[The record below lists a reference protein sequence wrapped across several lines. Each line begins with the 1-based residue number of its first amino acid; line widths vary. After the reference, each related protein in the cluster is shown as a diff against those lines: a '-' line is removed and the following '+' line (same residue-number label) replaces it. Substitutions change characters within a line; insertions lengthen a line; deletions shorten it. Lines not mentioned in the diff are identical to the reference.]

1 MKKTLITI
9 AIIIVVLLAA
19 LFAVPLF
26 FKSTLLEKT
35 KSTINKNV
43 DAKVEFANLN
53 LSLFRNFP
61 KVSIIIK
68 ELVVTGKGNFSKDTL
83 LSTSSV
89 SLKAGL
95 FNLLG
100 DDKSID
106 EIELTKPRLNLMVS
120 ESENANWDIAKGEE
134 SSPQEEGTLNLQ
146 LEEIIIRNADVIYDD
161 RAAKTLLHFEDIDL
175 DLEGEMYG
183 TSAKMKADGKINR
196 FSLNY
201 DGTDFISNVSLET
214 KTLLDINYETM
225 NFDIIEN
232 ELLVNRLPL
241 NITGSVQAPGDTIT
255 FDLGIKTAESGFENF
270 LALVPP
276 EYDEYLEDMQT
287 SGSASLTGTFKG
299 YNFGDSYP
307 ALHIDLDIS
316 DGNLRYADLPEEIKN
331 IKADATIQK
340 PQGDWDLTTIKVNEA
355 HAEIRNNPVD
365 FSLTLKNLMS
375 DIWFDGSFIGK
386 VNLEHLKNALPLD
399 SVNMS
404 GIVDAN
410 LFVQG
415 NYSAVEK
422 EQYENIKADGI
433 IMLDNYSFQSPDLTQ
448 VVFVP
453 KGQLDFSPA
462 SINLS
467 EFDMRVGQ
475 SNFNFTGKISNYL
488 NYYFGDGDLRGALQL
503 NSPNVNLNELFRLQ
517 AKTVNDTLQT
527 EEDEALAFD
536 VPEDIDITFRSS
548 VQKAVFDQLP
558 ISDINGLITAQNGKL
573 VLNDLNMNMLDGQLK
588 LSGSYQNTPEN
599 QPLFNF
605 DLNIVNFDIPLAY
618 KSLSGVQK
626 MLPIAGDSKGRFSST
641 MKLNGR
647 LTDKLNLIPPTVDG
661 SGVFATQSLQIVNSP
676 VFMQI
681 SDLLDKEKLKNVT
694 IADFKASF
702 TIEDG
707 NLLIKP
713 FTTHISGQ
721 ETTISGNLNTDNL
734 IDMQLAFKVQREA
747 FGSQIQQILSAL
759 PGQENI
765 QIIPANVGI
774 EGPVNNPEVKIDLS
788 EARKK
793 ITEEVKKS
801 AGENL
806 KNTLDKVGKG
816 LKDIFK

>member
-1 MKKTLITI
+1 MKKTLIVIT
-9 AIIIVVLLAA
+9 IIIVVLLAA
-19 LFAVPLF
+19 LFTVPLL

-35 KSTINKNV
+35 KSTVNKNV
-43 DAKVEFANLN
+43 NAEVEFADLN

-61 KVSIIIK
+61 KISIVIK
-68 ELVVTGKGNFSKDTL
+68 DLIVTGKGDFSQDTL
-83 LSTSSV
+83 LV
-89 SLKAGL
+89 AQAMSLKAGL
-95 FNLLG
+95 FSILG
-100 DDKSID
+100 DDKSIE
-106 EIELTKPRLNLMVS
+106 EIELTNPRLNLLVN
-120 ESENANWDIAKGEE
+120 ELENANWDIVKEE
-134 SSPQEEGTLNLQ
+134 ETAPQEAGTFDLQ
-146 LEEIIIRNADVIYDD
+146 LEEIIIRNAEVIYDD
-161 RAAKTLLHFEDIDL
+161 RAAKTLLRFENTDF

-183 TSAKMKADGKINR
+183 TSAKLQADGNIER

-201 DGTDFISNVSLET
+201 DGSDYISNVSLET
-214 KTLLDINYETM
+214 ETLLDINYETM
-225 NFDIIEN
+225 NIDIIEN

-241 NITGSVQAPGDTIT
+241 NVIGSVQAPGDTII

-276 EYDEYLEDMQT
+276 EYDKYLEDMQT
-287 SGSASLTGTFKG
+287 SGSALLAGTFKG
-299 YNFGDSYP
+299 YYFEDSYP
-307 ALHIDLDIS
+307 ALNIHLDIS

-331 IKADATIQK
+331 ITADATIQK
-340 PQGDWDLTTIKVNEA
+340 PQGDWDLAVIKVNEA

-375 DIWFDGSFIGK
+375 DVWFDGSFIGK

-404 GIVDAN
+404 GMIDAN

-415 NYSAVEK
+415 NYSAIEN
-422 EQYENIKADGI
+422 EQYENVKAEGVV
-433 IMLDNYSFQSPDLTQ
+433 MLDDYSFQSPDLTQ
-448 VVFVP
+448 VVYIP
-453 KGQLDFSPA
+453 QGQLDFSPE

-467 EFDMRVGQ
+467 TFDMRVGQ
-475 SNFNFTGKISNYL
+475 SNFNLKGNVSNYL
-488 NYYFGDGDLRGALQL
+488 NYYFGDGDLRGELQL
-503 NSPNVNLNELFRLQ
+503 NSPQVNLNELFRLQ
-517 AKTVNDTLQT
+517 AETETETPQA

-548 VQKAVFDQLP
+548 IQRAVFDQLP
-558 ISDINGLITAQNGKL
+558 ISGINGLITARSGKL
-573 VLNDLNMNMLDGQLK
+573 VLNNLNMNMLDGQLK
-588 LSGSYQNTPEN
+588 LSGSYQNTPQN

-618 KSLSGVQK
+618 KSLSGVQN
-626 MLPIAGDSKGRFSST
+626 MLPVAGDSKGRFSST

-647 LTDKLNLIPPTVDG
+647 LTEQLNLIAPTIDG
-661 SGVFATQSLQIVNSP
+661 SGVFQTERLEIVNSP
-676 VFMQI
+676 VFTQL
-681 SDLLDKEKLKNVT
+681 SNLLDKDKLRHVT
-694 IADFKASF
+694 IADFKAGF
-702 TIEDG
+702 TIENG

-713 FTTHISGQ
+713 FTTRVAEQ
-721 ETTISGNLNTDNL
+721 ETTIAGSLNTENL
-734 IDMQLAFKVQREA
+734 IDLKMDFKVQRDA
-747 FGSQIQQILSAL
+747 FGSDIQQILNVL

-765 QIIPANVGI
+765 QMIPATVNI
-774 EGPVNNPEVKIDLS
+774 LGPVKEPEVKIDLS

-801 AGENL
+801 TGENL